1 MELDLMIRNGLV
13 FDGLGNPPRQL
24 DVGIR
29 GDRTVWMG
37 RGGEHS
43 ARQILQAD
51 GLFVTPGFIDMHS
64 HGDMLCF
71 MDGKIRRAKIA
82 QGITTDLSGQCGIGP
97 APIQPGMEAW
107 RQFVAPVIG
116 NPGTAGWNWPGF
128 GDFLYEAETRG
139 TPHNIAYLVA
149 HGAVRASVLGL
160 ESGIARGRDL
170 ENMQELLRQSLS
182 QGAFGMSF
190 GLSYLPGMFA
200 DPVEIQA
207 LAKVL
212 AAHDR
217 ILMVHIRSHSLEM
230 REAVEEMIGT
240 ARKTGVRLHISHLK
254 SYRNRRY
261 GLEGSVL
268 REMVESAAQDVDIT
282 FDEHPYLAGSTTL
295 SQLLPPWAREGGAP
309 AMTGRIRDR
318 QSRDRLLGELSD
330 PGFTVPGWDNYWGIA
345 GWDRIIISS
354 VEKDHNRWM
363 ENQSLPDVARRMGTT
378 VQGALLEILEDEG
391 SSSCMV
397 IRDLFSD
404 DDLITL
410 MQSPLAMVGSDG
422 IPTGTPHPRMFGT
435 FPVFLRKLVREHRA
449 LTWEDAIS
457 RITGKSAA
465 RLGLQHRGLIREG
478 YMADLVIFDPETL
491 DAPEDYSRPEEPPR
505 GIREVVV
512 NGVTAGSGNESGR
525 ILRALPAE
533 NGMEE

>member
-1 MELDLMIRNGLV
+1 MELDLMIRNGFV
-13 FDGLGNPPRQL
+13 FDGLGNPPRRL

-29 GDRTVWMG
+29 GDRIAWLG
-37 RGGEHS
+37 QGGEHT
-43 ARQILQAD
+43 ARRTLQAD

-71 MDGKIRRAKIA
+71 MEGKIRRAKIA

-97 APIQPGMEAW
+97 APMRPGMEAW
-107 RQFVAPVIG
+107 RQYVAPVIG
-116 NPGTAGWNWPGF
+116 NPDTAGWDWPAF
-128 GDFLYEAETRG
+128 GDFLNEAKTRG
-139 TPHNIAYLVA
+139 TPHNTAYLVA
-149 HGAVRASVLGL
+149 HGAIRAAVLGL
-160 ESGIARGRDL
+160 EARTARSRDL
-170 ENMQELLRQSLS
+170 KKMQELLEQSLI

-200 DPVEIQA
+200 DPLETKA
-207 LAKVL
+207 LAEVL

-240 ARKTGVRLHISHLK
+240 ARETGVRLHISHLK

-268 REMVESAAQDVDIT
+268 REMVESAAREVDIT

-309 AMTGRIRDR
+309 AMIARIREPE
-318 QSRDRLLGELSD
+318 SRTRLLSELSD
-330 PGFTVPGWDNYWGIA
+330 PDFTVSGWDNYWGIA
-345 GWDRIIISS
+345 GWSRIVVSS

-363 ENQSLPDVARRMGTT
+363 ENRSLPDLARTMGTT
-378 VQGALLEILEDEG
+378 VQEALLKILEDEG
-391 SSSCMV
+391 SASCMV

-404 DDLITL
+404 DDLVTL

-435 FPVFLRKLVREHRA
+435 FPVFLRKLVKEHRA
-449 LTWEDAIS
+449 LSWEDAVF

-465 RLGLQHRGLIREG
+465 RLGLKNRGVIREG
-478 YMADLVIFDPETL
+478 FMADLVVFDPESL
-491 DAPEDYSRPEEPPR
+491 DAPEDYSRPEDPPR

-512 NGVTAGSGNESGR
+512 NGVTAGSGMEAGQ
-525 ILRALPAE
+525 ILRAHPAE
-533 NGMEE
+533 NEMEE